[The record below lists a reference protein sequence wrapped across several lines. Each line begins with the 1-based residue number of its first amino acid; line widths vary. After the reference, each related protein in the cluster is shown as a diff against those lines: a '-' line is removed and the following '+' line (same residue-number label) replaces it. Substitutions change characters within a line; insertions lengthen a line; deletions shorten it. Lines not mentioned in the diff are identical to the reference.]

1 MPKTKLDMTNML
13 GDPKTLKVVT
23 ALEGGL
29 NAKQDLNQVLAEV
42 GVTTRQL
49 APEDLIP
56 RKKNRPLDEEKV
68 ESLMQSIREIGVL
81 EDLIARPHPEIS
93 GKYELLGGNHR
104 RESCLRLGKLA
115 PTKIVHVDDLLAA
128 KIAGAT
134 NALRNQLNA
143 LEEADMVIE
152 VLSLE
157 LKMPEPDV
165 EALFWR
171 HSNKTNDPNS
181 FQWRTIEAIVPTV
194 TSVAISSFTRHY
206 LPLRK
211 LPQDLLDSVRSGRLH
226 YTKAEKLIPLKHPR
240 FESER
245 KLLLQEAIVCNL
257 STTELLERVN
267 RLLIK
272 SPSIKQQKPE
282 PLHKMLT
289 RRVKLVQQQIGQIK
303 TWDSASQKEV
313 EKLLTK
319 LESKIQELSE
329 KQSNS

>member
-1 MPKTKLDMTNML
+1 M
-13 GDPKTLKVVT
+13 
-23 ALEGGL
+23 
-29 NAKQDLNQVLAEV
+29 
-42 GVTTRQL
+42 
-49 APEDLIP
+49 
-56 RKKNRPLDEEKV
+56 
-68 ESLMQSIREIGVL
+68 
-81 EDLIARPHPEIS
+81 
-93 GKYELLGGNHR
+93 
-104 RESCLRLGKLA
+104 RLGKLA

-157 LKMPEPDV
+157 LKMAEPEV
-165 EALFWR
+165 EALFWQ
-171 HSNKTNDPNS
+171 HSNKTIDLNS
-181 FQWRTIEAIVPTV
+181 FQWRTVEAIVPTV

-245 KLLLQEAIVCNL
+245 KLLLQEAIVRNL

-272 SPSIKQQKPE
+272 SPSVKQQKPE

-289 RRVKLVQQQIGQIK
+289 RRVKSVQQQIGQLK
-303 TWDSASQKEV
+303 NWDSASQKEV

>member
-1 MPKTKLDMTNML
+1 MSKTKLDMTNML
-13 GDPKTLKVVT
+13 GDPKTLKVVA

-29 NAKQDLNQVLAEV
+29 NAKQDLNQVLTEV
-42 GVTTRQL
+42 GITTRQL

-68 ESLMQSIREIGVL
+68 ESLMRSIREIGVL

-93 GKYELLGGNHR
+93 DKYELLGGNHR

-115 PTKIVHVDDLLAA
+115 PTKIVHVDDLLAV

-165 EALFWR
+165 EALFWQ
-171 HSNKTNDPNS
+171 HSNKTIDPNS

-194 TSVAISSFTRHY
+194 TAVAISSFTRHY

-211 LPQDLLDSVRSGRLH
+211 LPQDLLDSVRSGKLH

-245 KLLLQEAIVCNL
+245 RLLLQEAIVHNL

-267 RLLIK
+267 QLLIN
-272 SPSIKQQKPE
+272 SSSIKQQKPE
-282 PLHKMLT
+282 PLRKMLT
-289 RRVKLVQQQIGQIK
+289 RRVKSVQQRINQIK
-303 TWDSASQKEV
+303 NWDSASQKEV
-313 EKLLTK
+313 EKLLNK
-319 LESKIQELSE
+319 LELKIQELSE
-329 KQSNS
+329 RQSTN